1 VEKLIRGVHQFRADV
16 FGQRRELFERL
27 VEGQNPLALFVTCS
41 DSRISPELITQT
53 DPGDL
58 FVLRNAG
65 NILPA
70 HQAIPSGE
78 EATVEFALGS
88 LGIRDII
95 VCGHTGCGAM
105 TGLFDQERLA
115 KLPAVLHWLR
125 HADATYRIITE
136 KYQHLTQSQIVK
148 AAAQENVLVQ
158 LENLKTY
165 PAVAAGLAKGEV
177 KLHGWM
183 YKMETGEVFAFD
195 PQSGQF
201 ALVEGYEPKPLPSPR
216 LQAPTV

>member
-1 VEKLIRGVHQFRADV
+1 VEKLIRGIHQFRADV
-16 FGQRRELFERL
+16 FGRRQELFARL
-27 VEGQNPLALFVTCS
+27 AQGQSPLALFITCS
-41 DSRISPELITQT
+41 DSRISPTLITQT

-95 VCGHTGCGAM
+95 VCGHTCCGAM
-105 TGLFDQERLA
+105 AGLFDHERTS
-115 KLPAVLHWLR
+115 KLPAVQQWLR

-136 KYQHLTQSQIVK
+136 KYQHLPQSQIVK

-158 LENLKTY
+158 LEHLKTY
-165 PAVAAGLAKGEV
+165 PAVAAGLAKGDV
-177 KLHGWM
+177 NLHGWM
-183 YKMETGEVFAFD
+183 YKMETGEVFTFD
-195 PQSGQF
+195 LESGQF
-201 ALVEGYEPKPLPSPR
+201 IPVEGNEPKPVRSPR